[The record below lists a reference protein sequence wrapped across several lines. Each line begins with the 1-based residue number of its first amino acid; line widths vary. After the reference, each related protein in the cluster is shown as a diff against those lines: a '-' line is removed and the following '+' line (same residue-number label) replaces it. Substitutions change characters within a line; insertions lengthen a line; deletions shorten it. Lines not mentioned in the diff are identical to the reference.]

1 MSRKN
6 KSVSRCPLC
15 STGLEQDQ
23 LFQSIRVCPYCRYH
37 LTLGARERIG
47 LILDDE
53 SGFDPFSQRLTKRDP
68 LGFPD
73 YPAKIEDDRK
83 KTGLVEAVIVGEGT
97 LSGEKVVIG
106 AMDTRFRMGSIGA
119 AVGESIV
126 RAIFYATAH
135 RLPLIIVSGSGGARI
150 QEGIFSLMQMGRMVM
165 ALSKFHHQGG
175 LFISILTH
183 PTTGITASFAAL
195 GDIIIA
201 EPGALIGFSGPRVI
215 EQTIGERVP
224 EKFQKSEFLLENG
237 FVDLVISREKMRETL
252 IRLLKFHRGV
262 REV

>member
-6 KSVSRCPLC
+6 EQISRCPSC

-23 LFQSIRVCPYCRYH
+23 LFQSIRVCPFCRYH
-37 LTLGARERIG
+37 FNLGARERIG
-47 LILDDE
+47 LILDE
-53 SGFDPFSQRLTKRDP
+53 SAFDPFSQRVTNRDP

-73 YPAKIEDDRK
+73 YQAKIEDDRK
-83 KTGLVEAVIVGEGT
+83 QTGIDEAVLMGEGF
-97 LSGEKVVIG
+97 LSGKKVVIG

-119 AVGESIV
+119 VAGETIV
-126 RAIFYATAH
+126 RAIFYAANH

-165 ALSKFHHQGG
+165 ALSKFYAQGG
-175 LFISILTH
+175 LFISVLTH

-195 GDIIIA
+195 GDVIIA

-224 EKFQKSEFLLENG
+224 EKFQKSEFLLQNG
-237 FVDLVISREKMRETL
+237 FVDLVISREKLRETL